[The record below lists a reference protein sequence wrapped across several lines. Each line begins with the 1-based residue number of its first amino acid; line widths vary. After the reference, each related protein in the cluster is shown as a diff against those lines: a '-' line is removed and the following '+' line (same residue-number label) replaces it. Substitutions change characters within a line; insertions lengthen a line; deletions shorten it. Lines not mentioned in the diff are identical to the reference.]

1 LKKKMESEE
10 PQVKP
15 LSKRLLAPEDLAEW
29 GSVPWDD
36 DENDEDVKKKKVSS
50 STTARL
56 PGPEVW
62 IKLLAS
68 ETARW
73 SDGQRDALYQYA
85 HLCSSMTFDCDV
97 AASRTGKTSV
107 QCARYMYLLESAIA
121 GSRRELWSIRPD
133 EAEEADDDEE
143 EELELEEHEPQEK
156 ADEDEDDVNVNLCD
170 DIFYNATV
178 SFVELLVGKFR
189 GLSSVTPAMVR
200 YEAGLILPSFTGSEK
215 AGKRWKKQRDSN
227 DHSEKNAEVNIGEGH
242 VGEEREGEERE
253 GEGEEGKS

>member
-1 LKKKMESEE
+1 
-10 PQVKP
+10 
-15 LSKRLLAPEDLAEW
+15 
-29 GSVPWDD
+29 
-36 DENDEDVKKKKVSS
+36 
-50 STTARL
+50 
-56 PGPEVW
+56 
-62 IKLLAS
+62 
-68 ETARW
+68 
-73 SDGQRDALYQYA
+73 
-85 HLCSSMTFDCDV
+85 MTFDCDV

-143 EELELEEHEPQEK
+143 EELELEEHEPQEE
-156 ADEDEDDVNVNLCD
+156 EDEDDVNVNLCD

-189 GLSSVTPAMVR
+189 GLSSVTPAMVH

-215 AGKRWKKQRDSN
+215 SGKRRKKQRDSN
-227 DHSEKNAEVNIGEGH
+227 VDSEKNAEGNVGEGH

-253 GEGEEGKS
+253 GEEEEGEGEGEEREGEGEEEKS